1 MLKSILIAMIFL
13 GSTTFVSAQQ
23 KPDAPPINDTYET
36 APDIERFVEAYQR
49 AGEPAILVLT
59 GVDNRP
65 NAIRYGNNTDDLRA
79 EGRAATGIP
88 NTQEHYIGNHLALFD
103 PSGDSTKLRGD
114 IEEVLLQNLDIDL
127 VNIDALAERDRREIR
142 LLQQRDEQGAIALL
156 AEKLNAEVVLLVR
169 MLNTPAVENRGA
181 LYRVTVEVLDVPRG
195 RKIGG
200 FTFDWTQGADGVMVK
215 RYGQQIARKFIEQFS
230 AWYAR
235 GNDESAAR
243 RYTIR
248 VIGLGDVKQLV
259 EAKRAFAKIP
269 GVIRVKERGFTT
281 DGETSVGT
289 LDLRTTG
296 TPLELMVDLQDA
308 ARDTLGLEIDA
319 TDGASGTIT
328 LIAPT
333 EKQSDPSERWLA
345 IIDKDDPDHDEV
357 VALLMKEY
365 ADEGRPKIGILVTIV
380 PNQSPADEGSGS
392 EGNSGSGV
400 SNVDNDGLSII
411 TNVIIPGGGEA
422 VVSYPE
428 NPLLDQ
434 RRMEDAMYKWMLDL
448 ALTMVDPASVRQSIE
463 TIVDDDQA
471 NEDIPKGDRFLSRL
485 VQAAGL
491 DILITGVGRDEDGQ
505 ADYTFRAVRV
515 NDGVALAAEGV
526 SDDYWFRRNEQ
537 ATINLMAAYATGH
550 LLDQMLTAWTPAS
563 TIAVT
568 VTGADAQRDVFT
580 MMNALNNNIA
590 AVESADFER
599 HEAGADGGVG
609 YFTLRYRGGYEALV
623 EAINEQAEAL
633 PFDLAADG
641 TTRDT
646 LTLRISDEL

>member
-1 MLKSILIAMIFL
+1 MTNGLKIMLAVVWIVLPAI
-13 GSTTFVSAQQ
+13 AQQ
-23 KPDAPPINDTYET
+23 KPDAPPINNTYET
-36 APDIERFVEAYQR
+36 QPDIELFAEAYQR
-49 AGEPAILVLT
+49 AGEPTILVLT
-59 GVDNRP
+59 GIDNRP
-65 NAIRYGNNTDDLRA
+65 AAIRYGNNTDDIRA
-79 EGRAATGIP
+79 EGRTATGIP
-88 NTQEHYIGNHLALFD
+88 NTREHYIGNHLALFD
-103 PSGDSTKLRGD
+103 PTGDSTKLRGD

-127 VNIDALAERDRREIR
+127 VNIDALTERDRREVR

-156 AEKLNAEVVLLVR
+156 AEKINAEVVLLVR

-200 FTFDWTQGADGVMVK
+200 FTFDWTRGADGVMVK
-215 RYGQQIARKFIEQFS
+215 RYAQQIARKFIEQFA

-235 GNDESAAR
+235 GNDQSAAR

-259 EAKRAFAKIP
+259 EAKRAFAEIP

-281 DGETSVGT
+281 DGEASVGT

-296 TPLELMVDLQDA
+296 TPLELMVDLQET

-333 EKQSDPSERWLA
+333 EKESDPSERWLA

-357 VALLMKEY
+357 VALLMQEY
-365 ADEGRPKIGILVTIV
+365 ADEGRPKIGIIV
-380 PNQSPADEGSGS
+380 NRAADRAPTVVAGMNGNKGNAKNIDNEG
-392 EGNSGSGV
+392 GV
-400 SNVDNDGLSII
+400 FVNITVDNS
-411 TNVIIPGGGEA
+411 TGEPTPPDA
-422 VVSYPE
+422 E
-428 NPLLDQ
+428 TLLDT
-434 RRMEDAMYKWMLDL
+434 RRMEDALYKQMLDL
-448 ALTMVDPASVRQSIE
+448 GLTMVDADYARQRLAAE
-463 TIVDDDQA
+463 ADKARKVYG
-471 NEDIPKGDRFLSRL
+471 EDELVFLL
-485 VQAAGL
+485 GKAAEL
-491 DILITGVGRDEDGQ
+491 DIVIQGVGREDGGRV
-505 ADYTFRAVRV
+505 DYTFRAVRV
-515 NDGVALAAEGV
+515 NDGVTLAAEGV

-563 TIAVT
+563 AIRVI
-568 VTGADAQRDVFT
+568 VTGAGEQRDVFT
-580 MMNALNNNIA
+580 IMNALRSNIA

-599 HEAGADGGVG
+599 HEAGEDGGVG

-633 PFDLAADG
+633 PFDLGAGG

-646 LTLRISDEL
+646 LTLRIRDEL